1 MSIIYIYIHIK
12 TCEWS
17 YVINSF
23 SWGLLGIPVGGRGG
37 EGGGG
42 GEGRGGR
49 RGRGGEGREE
59 GEGRGGRRGRGGEG
73 GGGGEGGRRGGE
85 GRGGGDRSEMS
96 LDLSIGHG
104 ERSTREAYEGAVCGL
119 GASVGLTVVPSRWC
133 EPLHLTVTAV
143 ASRSAT
149 SRCYPVGHS

>member
-1 MSIIYIYIHIK
+1 MHIHTHTHTHTHTERTCNVYNIYIYIHIK

-42 GEGRGGR
+42 
-49 RGRGGEGREE
+49 
-59 GEGRGGRRGRGGEG
+59 
-73 GGGGEGGRRGGE
+73 
-85 GRGGGDRSEMS
+85 DRSEMR

-104 ERSTREAYEGAVCGL
+104 EQSTREAYEGAVCGL